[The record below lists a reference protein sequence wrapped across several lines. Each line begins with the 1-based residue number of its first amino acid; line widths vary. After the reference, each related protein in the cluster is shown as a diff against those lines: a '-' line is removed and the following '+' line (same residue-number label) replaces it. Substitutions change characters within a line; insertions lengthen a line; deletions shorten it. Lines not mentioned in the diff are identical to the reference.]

1 MSATTMEL
9 DDLKQAWQDL
19 DRKLDRQ
26 YSLDLLRF
34 REERGRKM
42 KSGLRPLVWGQA
54 LQMLVGVAVL
64 LFGVDVWT
72 EHGDVPHLLAFGL
85 IVHVYGIALIACGG
99 MVQAMIAGVDYA
111 APVLD
116 IQKQLARL
124 RKFYVR
130 TGMVV
135 GLSWWLFWMPFMAAL
150 FMSLFGADM
159 YRNAPS
165 VFVIGS
171 AIGVAG
177 LLATWWFHR
186 WSRHPSRPRLARAME
201 DSVTG
206 RSLRRAQAIADEIAR
221 FEQD

>member
-1 MSATTMEL
+1 MEL

-54 LQMLVGVAVL
+54 LQILFGAAVL
-64 LFGVDVWT
+64 LLGVDVWSNANT
-72 EHGDVPHLLAFGL
+72 AHMIAIGV
-85 IVHVYGIALIACGG
+85 IVHVYGVAMIACGG
-99 MVQAMIAGVDYA
+99 MVLGMAAAVDYA

-124 RKFYVR
+124 RNFYVR
-130 TGMVV
+130 TGSTL
-135 GLSWWLFWMPFMAAL
+135 GLAWWLLWIPVVAAL
-150 FMSLFGADM
+150 LMSLFGADL
-159 YRNAPS
+159 YLKAPS
-165 VFVIGS
+165 VFTIGG

-177 LLATWWFHR
+177 LFATWALHR
-186 WSRHPSRPRLARAME
+186 WMSHPSRPRMAKAME
-201 DSVTG
+201 DSMTG
-206 RSLRRAQAIADEIAR
+206 HSLRRAQAIADEIAR